1 MGIGGSSAKTD
12 RGNQL
17 AATQGQWNI
26 FNYGLPQGQAGQA
39 TGQADLSAAKGT
51 LQAPEN
57 YFRSLLTAG
66 RTETAATSAPAVNTA
81 LAQSDAARRT
91 EATMGTG
98 RGGGTAA
105 ANREASTTTGAGIDQ
120 IINQNMVGGRAAGA
134 SGLQQIAG
142 EKASIGGVELSNA
155 LSLLGL
161 GKGAI
166 DSILSNATQSK
177 QNDPN
182 VGNAIGQ
189 AAATLFMSSLGI
201 GL

>member
-1 MGIGGSSAKTD
+1 MEPV
-12 RGNQL
+12 
-17 AATQGQWNI
+17 
-26 FNYGLPQGQAGQA
+26 FNFGLPAGQVGQT
-39 TGQADLSAAKGT
+39 TGQGDLNAAKGT

-66 RTETAATSAPAVNTA
+66 RTETAASSAPAVNTA

-134 SGLQQIAG
+134 SAPRPRRLEQSAWRTAAG
-142 EKASIGGVELSNA
+142 RTARWVRSGRR
-155 LSLLGL
+155 
-161 GKGAI
+161 
-166 DSILSNATQSK
+166 
-177 QNDPN
+177 
-182 VGNAIGQ
+182 
-189 AAATLFMSSLGI
+189 
-201 GL
+201 